1 MGGETRKAGYR
12 KSHGVRRMRRTHH
25 RASRASKIIPHL
37 YASARPSLQMVLRKK
52 FMTIIDLTVGGE
64 SARTRDAYKVNHILY
79 VHSPVRN
86 GFPPTTRQMDRL
98 EQVIHDCIRGG
109 GECLVH
115 CCAGHGRTGTVIAAY
130 LVGVGRTDGD
140 EAIRFVRSKR
150 RRSVET
156 ARQEQFVRLYGEE

>member
-1 MGGETRKAGYR
+1 MGGKTRKVGYT
-12 KSHGVRRMRRTHH
+12 SVRRTRKRTTRR

-37 YASARPSLQMVLRKK
+37 YASSRPSIQMVLRRK
-52 FMTIIDLTVGGE
+52 FTTIIDLTVGGE
-64 SARTRDAYKVNHILY
+64 PARTRDAYRANHIMY
-79 VHSPVRN
+79 IHSPVRN

-98 EQVIHDCIRGG
+98 KQAIRDCINGG
-109 GECLVH
+109 GDCLVH

-130 LVGVGRTDGD
+130 LVGMGRTDGD